1 VHGKLEEMIEW
12 LDPVRD
18 LSLLAM
24 MVRVVL
30 AMVISGVMGIERSS
44 RNQPAGFR
52 TYMLVCLGAAL
63 VMMTNQYISEF
74 FKTGDPSRL
83 GAQVISGIGFL
94 GAGTIILTKRNQVRG
109 LTTAAGLW
117 AAACTGLAIGIG
129 YYEGAIFVGL
139 SIFVVMR
146 FMRHI
151 DAYLFQDARVVSL
164 YLNFESVDYLNFF
177 MEYTKN
183 QDWKIMDMQVH
194 KSRDLGPSGLIVF
207 MIIKLNKRIDHH
219 ELVRKVSEVKGLIYV
234 EEI

>member
-1 VHGKLEEMIEW
+1 MIEW
-12 LDPVRD
+12 FDPLRD
-18 LSLLAM
+18 LSLQSM

-30 AMVISGVMGIERSS
+30 AMVIGGVMGIERSS

-63 VMMTNQYISEF
+63 VMMTNQYVSEY

-129 YYEGAIFVGL
+129 YYEGAIFAGFL
-139 SIFVVMR
+139 IFVVMR
-146 FMRHI
+146 FMRNI
-151 DAYLFQDARVVSL
+151 DAILFQDARVVSL
-164 YLNFESVDYLNFF
+164 YLNFESVDYLNLF
-177 MEYTKN
+177 MEYSRKHN
-183 QDWKIMDMQVH
+183 WKIMDMQVN
-194 KSRDLGPSGLIVF
+194 KSKDLGPSGLIVF
-207 MIIKLNKRIDHH
+207 MLIRLDRRIDHD
-219 ELVRKVSEVKGLIYV
+219 ELVSIVSELDGLIYV
-234 EEI
+234 EEL

>member
-1 VHGKLEEMIEW
+1 
-12 LDPVRD
+12 
-18 LSLLAM
+18 M

-30 AMVISGVMGIERSS
+30 ALIVGGVMGIERSS

-52 TYMLVCLGAAL
+52 TYMLVCLGSAL

-129 YYEGAIFVGL
+129 YYEGAIFAGL

-151 DAYLFQDARVVSL
+151 DSYLFQDARVVSL
-164 YLNFESVDYLNFF
+164 YLNFESVDYLNLF

-207 MIIKLNKRIDHH
+207 MIIRLDKRIDHH
-219 ELVRKVSEVKGLIYV
+219 ELVRQVSETKGLIYV